1 MNFVSS
7 EASPAYN
14 QSPVVEDADQIPN
27 LKEQYP
33 EQTISQVE
41 PYKPME
47 GAESKTEPV
56 EKKQIDDGP
65 QTDAELKLQEET
77 EKAKKEL
84 IDQIKSFKPD
94 HDDAA
99 QVEGQDEPE
108 DPRVT
113 KFTVTNPV
121 KVGGHFKYTVTGVDD
136 EGEFTEQRRFREFN
150 ALS

>member
-1 MNFVSS
+1 
-7 EASPAYN
+7 
-14 QSPVVEDADQIPN
+14 
-27 LKEQYP
+27 
-33 EQTISQVE
+33 
-41 PYKPME
+41 ME
-47 GAESKTEPV
+47 GAETKTEPV